1 MTLLAV
7 VVRDAGNQAPGVV
20 LQLLARSAHGH
31 NPPLIPGQ
39 VVLILHTAAH
49 AIQALEQP
57 AIGVVGIALWSTWP
71 SGLSTVSPR
80 PWAS

>member
-31 NPPLIPGQ
+31 NPPLVPGQ

-71 SGLSTVSPR
+71 SGLTTVSTR
-80 PWAS
+80 P